1 MNKFL
6 MLALFTCL
14 LLLVSCTKEQNQDSD
29 VIKDVSN
36 DQEMQDD
43 NEELIEETDQHPLLS
58 YFMEAGK
65 IAHFKGDGNENS
77 NFIKRTEYMS
87 ENYIIEYEGN
97 GGRGTLTTYRVE
109 ENQIVIVKQEFGFP
123 MDYNNQDLSELEFE
137 LDSLP
142 PLFEYLKTPFD
153 VASANYN
160 KYIVTEVSA
169 TVETHYGTFDNAI
182 VIEFMNAYK
191 DIVRSYLVEGFG
203 EVKREY
209 FFSGEEEPA
218 GTSSIEKVE

>member
-97 GGRGTLTTYRVE
+97 GGRVPLQLTV
-109 ENQIVIVKQEFGFP
+109 
-123 MDYNNQDLSELEFE
+123 
-137 LDSLP
+137 
-142 PLFEYLKTPFD
+142 
-153 VASANYN
+153 
-160 KYIVTEVSA
+160 
-169 TVETHYGTFDNAI
+169 
-182 VIEFMNAYK
+182 
-191 DIVRSYLVEGFG
+191 
-203 EVKREY
+203 
-209 FFSGEEEPA
+209 
-218 GTSSIEKVE
+218 